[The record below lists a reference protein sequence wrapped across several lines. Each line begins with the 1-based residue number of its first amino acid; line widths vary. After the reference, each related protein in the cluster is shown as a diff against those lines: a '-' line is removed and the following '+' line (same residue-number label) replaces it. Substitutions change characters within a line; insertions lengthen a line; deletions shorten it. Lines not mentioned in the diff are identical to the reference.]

1 MKRIVLSVATIFAM
15 SSFAVA
21 GGDIV
26 PIEEPVVEVPEM
38 IEEPVVMND
47 AGFYLGLGYGSLS
60 FERTVTAEN
69 HIAGITYEYNPDLDL
84 DYDTVMFQV
93 GYKINQY
100 MAVEYRYWKGMGDES
115 IPALDRNFGGDGS
128 ADLSAYGFYAK
139 PMYPISDQFNIYA
152 LLGYSVATYDVDYG
166 DLNDGSTDKDGF
178 SWGVGAGFAFNQN
191 VSVTLDYVVVADAS
205 YDNLLGVNGKEY
217 AVTNDSTVDTVN
229 VAVSYKF

>member
-1 MKRIVLSVATIFAM
+1 MKKIVLSVVTTLAM
-15 SSFAVA
+15 SSFALA

-38 IEEPVVMND
+38 VEEMPVVD
-47 AGFYLGLGYGSLS
+47 AGFYLGLGYGALG

-69 HIAGITYEYNPDLDL
+69 HIAGVKYEYNPDINI

-100 MAVEYRYWKGMGDES
+100 VAVEYRYWKGMGDED
-115 IPALDRNFGGDGS
+115 IPALDRNLGGQGS

-139 PMYPISDQFNIYA
+139 PMYPVSEQFNVYA
-152 LLGYSVATYDVDYG
+152 LLGYSVATYDVNYG
-166 DLNDGSTDKDGF
+166 DLDGTTDKDGF
-178 SWGVGAGFAFNQN
+178 SWGIGAGFAFNQN

-205 YDNLLGVNGKEY
+205 YDNLLGVNGTEY
-217 AVTNDSTVDTVN
+217 AVTNDTIVDTVN